1 MSTSMHEDYSLKTTR
16 TIIPVYF
23 VYDTGKYT
31 PFSIMIKKG
40 DEEIE
45 IPITTWDEST
55 KDIIP
60 AYDKLLKGSNIG
72 KQERIE
78 GKLVK

>member
-1 MSTSMHEDYSLKTTR
+1 MHEDYSLKTTR

-23 VYDTGKYT
+23 VHDTGKFT

-40 DEEIE
+40 DNEIE
-45 IPITTWDEST
+45 IPLTTWNENTRDV
-55 KDIIP
+55 IP
-60 AYDKLLKGSNIG
+60 AYDKLLGGGNIG

-78 GKLVK
+78 GKLIK